1 MRVPIVAYP
10 APLRLKRDGVSQQI
24 ATYEYLMGGR
34 GVQGSLVRTILVT
47 KGGEGGLGTF
57 GIGTSYHIYNYTR
70 RYWLVFIIYNEM
82 NQLQG
87 NLKSG
92 KSTLGILLVTFL
104 QVNEF

>member
-1 MRVPIVAYP
+1 
-10 APLRLKRDGVSQQI
+10 
-24 ATYEYLMGGR
+24 MGGR

-57 GIGTSYHIYNYTR
+57 GIGTSYHIYNYTS
-70 RYWLVFIIYNEM
+70 RYWFVLIIYNEM

-92 KSTLGILLVTFL
+92 KSTLGICLVTFL
-104 QVNEF
+104 QVDEF